1 MAKKKDSSVTIPEIV
16 WTDDL
21 VWQLLVQIELSENRV
36 VLLGKQKK
44 GEVSELKLLYDM
56 RYDVSVP
63 EHVRW

>member
-1 MAKKKDSSVTIPEIV
+1 
-16 WTDDL
+16 L
-21 VWQLLVQIELSENRV
+21 NIELSQNRV

-63 EHVRW
+63 EQVIAK